1 MTQDTR
7 QRLHDVIDRLNGEQ
21 LYIAR
26 RTLEAVQAGGTEAA
40 RAVFK
45 EFQPDYT
52 EDPREPENNFRAH

>member
-45 EFQPDYT
+45 EWRPEYT
-52 EDPREPENNFRAH
+52 EGKTKGE